1 MVPYIPI
8 REKYTNISRI
18 SFSFRPQMRGKNF
31 SHAKTWEWRSKS
43 RSYQLSVASRHSRSH
58 IVFLLRACL
67 HEGGVLQVGLAM
79 LEKLLVFTNN
89 FYNPRIPGWGCWR
102 ACKCNMNATL
112 ARRVTLLETFAWHI
126 ATLADRVTLP
136 DRATS
141 QGRLLHLWCKRDQD
155 IIRDFIKD
163 GAKRGKN

>member
-1 MVPYIPI
+1 MLIGKRALNRIIMVPYIPI

-43 RSYQLSVASRHSRSH
+43 RSYQLSDASRRSRSH

-67 HEGGVLQVGLAM
+67 HESGVLQVGLAV
-79 LEKLLVFTNN
+79 LEKLAFTNN
-89 FYNPRIPGWGCWR
+89 FYNLRLPGWGCWR
-102 ACKCNMNATL
+102 AFKFNMNATL
-112 ARRVTLLETFAWHI
+112 ARRVTLLETFTWHI

-136 DRATS
+136 DRPSHQPGQATTS
-141 QGRLLHLWCKRDQD
+141 
-155 IIRDFIKD
+155 II
-163 GAKRGKN
+163 